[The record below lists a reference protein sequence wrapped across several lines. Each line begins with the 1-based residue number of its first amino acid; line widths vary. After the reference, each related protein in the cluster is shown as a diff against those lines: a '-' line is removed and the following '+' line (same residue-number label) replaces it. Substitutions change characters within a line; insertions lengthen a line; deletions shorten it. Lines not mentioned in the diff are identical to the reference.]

1 MKQYA
6 LYLLALL
13 FVFGCNSP
21 QYLAQKGNYD
31 KAIEGYCAHL
41 RNPKQHKKSGK
52 DIDGLEWAFAKAQS
66 QDSAALAALE
76 TPYLAENWPK
86 INAIH
91 RKIQARQKNVQSIL
105 PLQRHNGS
113 APHFSMLENMDSL
126 QDHSRHQAAAYL
138 YAHAQTLLA
147 LTDSSGQ
154 RQPAREA
161 YFALRNLKTNYY
173 PYWEN
178 TNTLIDSAYHTGK
191 SHILFET
198 STENGVS
205 DGNTFWES
213 ASLKPNFIK
222 NEWLVFYNDA
232 TARPSFDYLAKCKLV
247 SLYVGSESTSSTER
261 TETKQVE
268 DGYDE
273 TTDSSGHVVSR
284 TVKYKTETK
293 TITTYTSSRSAYGT
307 IVLELVDLHAGK
319 VLSTESISGTH
330 NFEESS
336 EMCAPSAP
344 TYWGMI
350 DRVVSNIE
358 WDLRSHLKKVFP

>member
-13 FVFGCNSP
+13 CVFSCNSP
-21 QYLAQKGNYD
+21 QYLARKGNYD
-31 KAIEGYCAHL
+31 KAIERYCSNLLTQEKHL
-41 RNPKQHKKSGK
+41 NEIK
-52 DIDGLEWAFAKAQS
+52 GLEGTF
-66 QDSAALAALE
+66 ALAQNRDSVALAQLE
-76 TPYLAENWPK
+76 PVDELENWPK

-91 RKIQARQKNVQSIL
+91 RNIQARQKRVQSIL
-105 PLQRHNGS
+105 PLQSRNGYV
-113 APHFSMLENMDSL
+113 PQFSMLPNIDSL
-126 QDHSRHQAAAYL
+126 QDHSRRQAAAYL

-147 LTDSSGQ
+147 ITDSSGQ

-161 YFALRNLKTNYY
+161 YFALRNLKANYY
-173 PYWEN
+173 PFWEN
-178 TNTLIDSAYHTGK
+178 TNALIDSAYHTGK
-191 SHILFET
+191 AHILFET

-222 NEWLVFYNDA
+222 SEWLVFYNDP

-247 SLYVGSESTSSTER
+247 SLYVGPESTSSTER

-273 TTDSSGHVVSR
+273 TLDSSGHVVSR

-307 IVLELVDLHAGK
+307 VVLELVDLHAGK
-319 VLSTESISGTH
+319 VWSTESISGTH

-336 EMCAPSAP
+336 EFSAPSAP

-350 DRVVSNIE
+350 DRVVTNIE